1 MRGIGL
7 GSKDG
12 TGAEFFREKGQGL
25 PFLPDNYC
33 KNNFKHK
40 VAPMKLH
47 SIILTLIAGCVM
59 GWMTTSCTRYI
70 TAASPPGLHDG
81 KYDSSFP
88 FGNDTDALEKIVASV
103 RLLNAVAHYKQY
115 DFSRAQEISPSQ
127 FTGDFLKK
135 HADQQYVSQDFAVGT
150 ATVIYADRNR
160 IAVLTCAHVVNFPD
174 TVITYYILPDGS
186 ADSLIRSVAIKT
198 KERIHL
204 SDLRQGENLKILA
217 MDTDLDVAVLGKEF
231 VYHPP
236 KTMPVLPVP
245 PGKARELHWG
255 NFVYVI
261 GFPAGKKMITRGIIS
276 NPNRGTRHG
285 FLVDALFNRGF
296 SGGIVL
302 ALRDGVPN
310 FELVGIVNSVSAETE
325 VKLAPESGIDQSLVD
340 SNIPYTGNIY
350 LRTQKNINYGISF
363 GISIEAIRDFIRE
376 HSIELE
382 NAGYHLAKFLK

>member
-1 MRGIGL
+1 
-7 GSKDG
+7 
-12 TGAEFFREKGQGL
+12 
-25 PFLPDNYC
+25 
-33 KNNFKHK
+33 
-40 VAPMKLH
+40 MKLH
-47 SIILTLIAGCVM
+47 SIILTLIAGCVLGGM
-59 GWMTTSCTRYI
+59 ATSCSRYI

-88 FGNDTDALEKIVASV
+88 IGSDNDALERIVSSV
-103 RLLNAVAHYKQY
+103 RLLNAVAHYKRY
-115 DFSRAQEISPSQ
+115 DFTRAQEISPWQ
-127 FTGDFLKK
+127 LTGNFLKQ

-150 ATVIYADRNR
+150 ATVIYADRKR
-160 IAVLTCAHVVNFPD
+160 IAVLTCAHVVDFPD

-186 ADSLIRSVAIKT
+186 ADSLIRSIAIKT

-217 MDTDLDVAVLGKEF
+217 MDTDLDLAVLGKEL
-231 VYHPP
+231 VYHPEKP
-236 KTMPVLPVP
+236 MPVLPVP
-245 PGKARELHWG
+245 LGKARELNWG
-255 NFVYVI
+255 NFAYVI

-276 NPNRGTRHG
+276 SPNRGSRHS

-302 ALRDGVPN
+302 AVRDGIPN

-350 LRTQKNINYGISF
+350 LRTQKKINYGISF
-363 GISIEAIRDFIRE
+363 GISIETIQDFMRQHASDFKE
-376 HSIELE
+376 
-382 NAGYHLAKFLK
+382 AGYDMEKFFK